1 MNLRRRAALRF
12 YLRRPAQLALAL
24 AGIALGVAVV
34 AAVDLASDTAL
45 RAFKLSQA
53 LIASRAT
60 HIVEASLGSLPETI
74 YARLKVSGGVDLA
87 APVLEGQLTL
97 AQDPAATLRLLGIDP
112 LAELAFD
119 DGLRLAPEAGDPN
132 ADITSLLTRSDGVI
146 LPTALANQLQLHP
159 GDHLPVRVAGALRS
173 LTIVGV
179 MPFAAAGGDAGPV
192 ITDIATAQEL
202 TNAFGELSRIELAL
216 APEAV
221 ERIQAQLPAAV
232 TLTAVADSDDVTRD
246 MLRAFRINLAALSL
260 LALVVGMLLIYATMS
275 FAVVQRRE
283 GLGTLRAL
291 GVTRW
296 EVARDVL
303 AESLLLGIASSAVGL
318 LLGWLLAQGLTALV
332 LTTINDLYFRARVT
346 PEGVA
351 LLPFVKAGVL
361 GVGATLLAGVRPAME
376 AAREAPRAAMTRA
389 AFERTARAQLRWAP
403 WAAAGLLGTGALL
416 IALPGEGLLAA
427 FFGLFCVLAGYG
439 VLTPAATGWLLGAVG
454 RWGRPLLGLAPRLAV
469 RGAAASLGRTGVA
482 VTALAVA
489 VAHVVGIGVMID
501 SFRASVADWLDQSLV
516 ADFYLLTQDDGPGG
530 FTPAEISRLEALPG
544 VRALSRSRTLTLK
557 TRRGEVAI
565 RAATPGPSGY
575 GETLVQCDPDTAF
588 AALERGA
595 GILLAEG
602 FARRQDL
609 GPGDMLEL
617 PGPEGPARFQVVGM
631 LRDYRTAD
639 SAALLP
645 YTVVNNIW
653 GEQAPLGLGV
663 YVTGEGPRAAL
674 EAFAARRGAT
684 SVAANSEIRRV
695 TLSVF
700 DRTFT
705 VTSVLRLLGG
715 VVAFFGILSALLA
728 LQLERVREVATLRA
742 LGFTR
747 RQAGGNALAQTT
759 LLGLVAGVLA
769 LPLGL
774 ALAAL
779 LVYVINQ
786 RSFGW
791 SMGFSVEPAQLALGV
806 ALAVGAAFLAGVY
819 PGRQLALAPVAKGL
833 RTE

>member
-1 MNLRRRAALRF
+1 MNLRQRAALRF
-12 YLRRPAQLALAL
+12 YLRHPAQLGLAL

-34 AAVDLASDTAL
+34 VAVDLASDTAL

-53 LIASRAT
+53 LTASRAT
-60 HIVEASLGSLPETI
+60 HVVEASLGPLPETV
-74 YARLKVSGGVDLA
+74 YARLRVSGGVDLA
-87 APVLEGQLTL
+87 APVLEGQLVL
-97 AQDPAATLRLLGIDP
+97 AEDPGESLRLLGIDP

-119 DGLRLAPEAGDPN
+119 DGLRLATEAGDAN
-132 ADITSLLTRSDGVI
+132 TDITALMTHSDTVI
-146 LPTALANQLQLHP
+146 LPAPLANRLQLRR
-159 GDHLPVRVAGALRS
+159 GDRLTVRIGGAPRS
-173 LTIVGV
+173 FTIVGV
-179 MPFAAAGGDAGPV
+179 VRFAAGGGESGPV

-202 TNAFGELSRIELAL
+202 LNALGQLSRIELAL

-221 ERIQAQLPAAV
+221 DRVRAELPPAV
-232 TLTAVADSDDVTRD
+232 TLTAVTDNDDVTRD

-275 FAVVQRRE
+275 FAIVQRRE

-296 EVARDVL
+296 ELARDVL
-303 AESLLLGIASSAVGL
+303 AESLLLGLVATAVGL

-332 LTTINDLYFRARVT
+332 LTTINDLYFRTRVT

-361 GVGATLLAGVRPAME
+361 GVGATLLAGVRPAVE

-389 AFERTARAQLRWAP
+389 AFERSARRQLRWAP
-403 WAAAGLLGTGALL
+403 WAAFGLLGAGALL
-416 IALPGEGLLAA
+416 IALPGDGLLAA
-427 FFGLFCVLAGYG
+427 FVGLFCVLAGYG
-439 VLTPAATGWLLGAVG
+439 ALTPTATDWLLGAVA
-454 RWGRPLLGLAPRLAV
+454 RCSRPLLGLAPRLAV

-501 SFRASVADWLDQSLV
+501 SFRASVVDWLDESLV
-516 ADFYLLTQDDGPGG
+516 ADYYFLTRDDGPGG
-530 FTPAEISRLEALPG
+530 FTPAEIQRLAALPG
-544 VRALSRSRTLTLK
+544 VRALSRSRTFTLK
-557 TRRGEVAI
+557 TDRGEVAI

-575 GETLVQCDPDTAF
+575 GETLVQGDPNTAF
-588 AALERGA
+588 AVLERGA
-595 GILLAEG
+595 AILLTEG

-609 GPGDMLEL
+609 TLGDMLDL
-617 PGPEGPARFQVVGM
+617 PGPEGTVSFQVVGV

-645 YTVVNNIW
+645 YAVVNRIW
-653 GEQAPLGLGV
+653 GERPPLGLGV
-663 YVTGEGPRAAL
+663 YVTGDGPRAAL
-674 EAFAARRGAT
+674 EAFATTRGAT

-747 RQAGGNALAQTT
+747 AQAGGNALAQTT
-759 LLGLVAGVLA
+759 LLGLVAGILA
-769 LPLGL
+769 LPLGI
-774 ALAAL
+774 ALAVL

-806 ALAVGAAFLAGVY
+806 ALAVAAAFLAGLY
-819 PGRQLALAPVAKGL
+819 PGRRLALAPVAKGL